1 MKKLRNKCDD
11 LAEMLKDLK
20 IGDEPI
26 FDAVTNYEITRVIGG
41 FIYKNEY
48 AGMVFVPEA
57 AGQTVGNIKGS
68 VAKVEPKKVVKK

>member
-26 FDAVTNYEITRVIGG
+26 FDAVTNYEITKVPGG
-41 FIYKNEY
+41 YIYKNEY
-48 AGMVFVPEA
+48 AGMAFVPEA

-68 VAKVEPKKVVKK
+68 VAKVEPKKVVNK